1 MRRVNDQYSVE
12 DLAAYAAHPAL
23 HDRVHARR
31 LSSGTHDPD
40 AFSAEYLIKQR
51 SELAVPITNHEL
63 ERVGAEYS
71 AALCDLGVFM
81 DQPTESISS
90 DDLDVGVDRVG

>member
-1 MRRVNDQYSVE
+1 MIRTPPAVNT
-12 DLAAYAAHPAL
+12 
-23 HDRVHARR
+23 
-31 LSSGTHDPD
+31 SSK
-40 AFSAEYLIKQR
+40 AEENLPSR
-51 SELAVPITNHEL
+51 SRMKNLKP
-63 ERVGAEYS
+63 VGAEYS